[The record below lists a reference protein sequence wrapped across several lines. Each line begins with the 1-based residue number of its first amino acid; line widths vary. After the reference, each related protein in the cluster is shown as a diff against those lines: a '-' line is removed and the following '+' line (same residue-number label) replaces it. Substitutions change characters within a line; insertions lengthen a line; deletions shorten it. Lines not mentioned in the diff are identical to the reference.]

1 MTTTTDLTTL
11 TDTELRQA
19 IREAAAKP
27 FSTVGDERA
36 QHSSIRQWS
45 APITPLLE
53 EVVRRDVAGLLDPE
67 AWQ

>member
-1 MTTTTDLTTL
+1 MTDLTAL

-36 QHSSIRQWS
+36 QQASIRQWS

-53 EVVRRDVAGLLDPE
+53 EVVRRQNDGVLDPE
-67 AWQ
+67 AWR